1 MPAPSPSTSRYDA
14 VVIGGGPAGL
24 QAALTLGRMHR
35 RVLLLDSGEYRNAP
49 AEHMHNFVTHD
60 GTPPAE
66 FRAAARAELAA
77 YATVTVRE
85 TAATAVVPD
94 GDGFRVELGAALS
107 AGRDAGSDA
116 GPDAGS
122 DAGAGGPLA
131 TRTVVLATGLRDTIP
146 AIPGLEPLFGTV
158 AAVCPY
164 CHGHELSGK
173 HVAVLGTG
181 PHVAR
186 VVFLLER
193 IASRLTVLADGGELD
208 RGVRAQ
214 LDDAGVAV
222 RPEAVKELRPSAAGA
237 TVSFTD
243 GPDEE
248 VGGVF
253 VAAEFAQRAPFAEQL
268 GLDLLS
274 SGAVEVDAMGR
285 TSLPGVFAAGDMAH
299 TSAMPGPLAS
309 VLMAASSGLMA
320 AVSVDGELLGRD
332 HPAPQAA

>member
-1 MPAPSPSTSRYDA
+1 MTAPVLSNPYDA

-49 AEHMHNFVTHD
+49 AEHMHNFVTRD

-66 FRAAARAELAA
+66 FRAAARAELAG

-85 TAATAVVPD
+85 AEATAVVPD
-94 GDGFRVELGAALS
+94 GAGQFRIELGAA
-107 AGRDAGSDA
+107 
-116 GPDAGS
+116 
-122 DAGAGGPLA
+122 GALGHETVPA
-131 TRTVVLATGLRDTIP
+131 RAVVLATGMRDTLP
-146 AIPGLEPLFGTV
+146 AIPGLEPLFGTL

-173 HVAVLGTG
+173 HVAVLGSG

-193 IASRLTVLADGGELD
+193 IASRRTVLTDGADLD
-208 RGVRAQ
+208 PGLRAQ
-214 LDDAGVAV
+214 LDGAGVAV
-222 RPEAVKELRPSAAGA
+222 RPEPVKELSRSAAGA
-237 TVSFTD
+237 TVSFAE
-243 GPDEE
+243 GADEE

-268 GLDLLS
+268 GLRMLE

-285 TSLPGVFAAGDMAH
+285 TSMPGVFAAGDMAH
-299 TSAMPGPLAS
+299 TAALPMPLAS
-309 VLMAASSGLMA
+309 VLTAAASGLVA
-320 AVSVDGELLGRD
+320 AAAADGDLLAQD
-332 HPAPQAA
+332 HPA

>member
-1 MPAPSPSTSRYDA
+1 MTAPVLSNPYDA

-35 RVLLLDSGEYRNAP
+35 RTLLLDSGEYRNAP
-49 AEHMHNFVTHD
+49 AKHMHNFVTHD

-77 YATVTVRE
+77 YATVTVRA
-85 TAATAVVPD
+85 TAATAVAQD
-94 GDGFRVELGAALS
+94 GAGFRVEL
-107 AGRDAGSDA
+107 DAGGSH
-116 GPDAGS
+116 GPEA
-122 DAGAGGPLA
+122 LA
-131 TRTVVLATGLRDTIP
+131 ARAVVLATGMRDTLP

-173 HVAVLGTG
+173 HVAVLGSG

-193 IASRLTVLADGGELD
+193 IASRLTVLTDGADLD
-208 RGVRAQ
+208 PGIRAQ
-214 LDDAGVAV
+214 LDGAGVAV
-222 RPEAVKELRPSAAGA
+222 RPEPVKELGRSAAGA
-237 TVSFTD
+237 TVSFAE

-248 VGGVF
+248 VGGIF

-268 GLDLLS
+268 GLGLLP
-274 SGAVEVDAMGR
+274 SGAVEIDAMGR
-285 TSLPGVFAAGDMAH
+285 TSVPGVFAAGDMAH
-299 TSAMPGPLAS
+299 TAALPMPMAS
-309 VLMAASSGLMA
+309 VLTAAASGLVA
-320 AVSVDGELLGRD
+320 AASLDGELLTQD
-332 HPAPQAA
+332 HPN

>member
-1 MPAPSPSTSRYDA
+1 MSAPHPSTSLFDA

-35 RVLLLDSGEYRNAP
+35 RTLLLDSGEYRNAP

-85 TAATAVVPD
+85 TAASAVVPD
-94 GDGFRVELGAALS
+94 GAGFRVELAADADGAAPFT
-107 AGRDAGSDA
+107 ARA
-116 GPDAGS
+116 
-122 DAGAGGPLA
+122 
-131 TRTVVLATGLRDTIP
+131 VVLATGMRDTLP
-146 AIPGLEPLFGTV
+146 AIQGLEPLFGTV

-173 HVAVLGTG
+173 PVAVLGSG

-193 IASRLTVLADGGELD
+193 IASRLTVLTDGADLEPGI
-208 RGVRAQ
+208 RAQ
-214 LDDAGVAV
+214 LDGAGVAV
-222 RPEAVKELRPSAAGA
+222 RPEPVKELSRSAAGA
-237 TVSFTD
+237 TVSFAE
-243 GPDEE
+243 GPSDE
-248 VGGVF
+248 VGGIF

-268 GLDLLS
+268 GLDLLP
-274 SGAVEVDAMGR
+274 SGAVEIDAMGR
-285 TSLPGVFAAGDMAH
+285 TSVPGVFAAGDMAH
-299 TSAMPGPLAS
+299 VAALPMPMAS
-309 VLMAASSGLMA
+309 VLTAASSGLVA
-320 AVSVDGELLGRD
+320 AASLDGELLARD
-332 HPAPQAA
+332 HPA

>member
-1 MPAPSPSTSRYDA
+1 MSAPDPSNSPFDA

-35 RVLLLDSGEYRNAP
+35 RALLLDSGEYRNAP

-66 FRAAARAELAA
+66 FRAAARADLAA
-77 YATVTVRE
+77 YATVTVRDA
-85 TAATAVVPD
+85 AATAVVPD
-94 GDGFRVELGAALS
+94 GDGGFRVELADGAAP
-107 AGRDAGSDA
+107 G
-116 GPDAGS
+116 
-122 DAGAGGPLA
+122 A
-131 TRTVVLATGLRDTIP
+131 TRTVVLATGLRDTLP

-173 HVAVLGTG
+173 HVAVLGSG
-181 PHVAR
+181 PHVTR
-186 VVFLLER
+186 VAFLLER
-193 IASRLTVLADGGELD
+193 IASRLTVLADGGDLD
-208 RGVRAQ
+208 PGIRAQ

-222 RPEAVKELRPSAAGA
+222 RPEPVKELSRSAAGA
-237 TVSFTD
+237 TVSFAD

-268 GLDLLS
+268 GLNLLP
-274 SGAVEVDAMGR
+274 SGAVEIDAMGR
-285 TSLPGVFAAGDMAH
+285 TSVPGVFAAGDMAH
-299 TSAMPGPLAS
+299 TSATPMPMAS
-309 VLMAASSGLMA
+309 VLTAAASGLVA
-320 AVSVDGELLGRD
+320 AASLDGELLARD
-332 HPAPQAA
+332 HPA

>member
-1 MPAPSPSTSRYDA
+1 MSAPDPSNSPFDA

-35 RVLLLDSGEYRNAP
+35 RALLLDSGEYRNAP

-66 FRAAARAELAA
+66 FRAAARADLAA
-77 YATVTVRE
+77 YATVTVRDA
-85 TAATAVVPD
+85 AATAVVPD
-94 GDGFRVELGAALS
+94 GDGGFRVELADGAA
-107 AGRDAGSDA
+107 
-116 GPDAGS
+116 PV
-122 DAGAGGPLA
+122 A
-131 TRTVVLATGLRDTIP
+131 TRTVVLATGLRDTLP

-173 HVAVLGTG
+173 HVAVLGSG
-181 PHVAR
+181 PHVTR
-186 VVFLLER
+186 VAFLLER
-193 IASRLTVLADGGELD
+193 IASRLTVLADGGDLD
-208 RGVRAQ
+208 PGIRAQ

-222 RPEAVKELRPSAAGA
+222 RPEPVKELSRSAAGA
-237 TVSFTD
+237 TVSFAD

-268 GLDLLS
+268 GLNLLP
-274 SGAVEVDAMGR
+274 SGAVEIDAMGR
-285 TSLPGVFAAGDMAH
+285 TSVPGVFAAGDMAH
-299 TSAMPGPLAS
+299 TSATPMPMAS
-309 VLMAASSGLMA
+309 VLTAAASGLVA
-320 AVSVDGELLGRD
+320 AASLDGELLARD
-332 HPAPQAA
+332 HPA

>member
-1 MPAPSPSTSRYDA
+1 MSATDPSNSPYDV

-49 AEHMHNFVTHD
+49 AEHMHNFVTRD

-85 TAATAVVPD
+85 AAATAVVQD
-94 GDGFRVELGAALS
+94 GDGFRVELGAWPGA
-107 AGRDAGSDA
+107 DAE
-116 GPDAGS
+116 
-122 DAGAGGPLA
+122 GGEPLA
-131 TRTVVLATGLRDTIP
+131 TRAVVLATGMRDTLP
-146 AIPGLEPLFGTV
+146 AIPGLEQLFGTV

-173 HVAVLGTG
+173 HVAVLGSG
-181 PHVAR
+181 PHVTR
-186 VVFLLER
+186 VAFLLER
-193 IASRLTVLADGGELD
+193 IASRLTVLSDGQELEP
-208 RGVRAQ
+208 GVRAQ
-214 LDDAGVAV
+214 LDGAGVAV
-222 RPEAVKELRPSAAGA
+222 RPEPVKGLCRSATGA

-243 GPDEE
+243 GPEAE

-253 VAAEFAQRAPFAEQL
+253 VSAEFAQRAPFAEQL
-268 GLDLLS
+268 GLKLLE

-299 TSAMPGPLAS
+299 TSATPMPLAS
-309 VLMAASSGLMA
+309 VLAAASSGLLA
-320 AVSVDGELLGRD
+320 AVSADADLLTKD
-332 HPAPQAA
+332 HPA

>member
-1 MPAPSPSTSRYDA
+1 MPAPDLSTSPYDA
-14 VVIGGGPAGL
+14 VVVGGGPAGL

-35 RVLLLDSGEYRNAP
+35 RVVLLDSGEYRNAS

-85 TAATAVVPD
+85 TGATAVVPD
-94 GDGFRVELGAALS
+94 GDGFRVELG
-107 AGRDAGSDA
+107 GE
-116 GPDAGS
+116 
-122 DAGAGGPLA
+122 PLA
-131 TRTVVLATGLRDTIP
+131 TRTVVLATGMRDTLP

-173 HVAVLGTG
+173 RVAVLGSG

-193 IASRLTVLADGGELD
+193 IASHLTVLADGGEFD
-208 RGVRAQ
+208 PGARAQ

-222 RPEAVKELRPSAAGA
+222 RPEAVKELRPSAGGA

-253 VAAEFAQRAPFAEQL
+253 VSAEFAQRAPFAEQL
-268 GLDLLS
+268 GLDLLP
-274 SGAVEVDAMGR
+274 SGAVEIDAMGR
-285 TSLPGVFAAGDMAH
+285 TSVPGVFAAGDMAH
-299 TSAMPGPLAS
+299 TSAMPMPLAS
-309 VLMAASSGLMA
+309 VLMAASSGLLA
-320 AVSVDGELLGRD
+320 AVSLDAELLSRD
-332 HPAPQAA
+332 HPAPTPA

>member
-1 MPAPSPSTSRYDA
+1 MPAPDPSNTPYDA

-49 AEHMHNFVTHD
+49 AEHLHNFVTHD

-85 TAATAVVPD
+85 TTAAAVVPD
-94 GDGFRVELGAALS
+94 GDGFRVALS
-107 AGRDAGSDA
+107 AGPDGGGSGGANASGGADA
-116 GPDAGS
+116 
-122 DAGAGGPLA
+122 LA
-131 TRTVVLATGLRDTIP
+131 ARTVVLATGMRDTLP
-146 AIPGLEPLFGTV
+146 SIPGLEPLFGTV

-173 HVAVLGTG
+173 PVAVLGSG
-181 PHVAR
+181 PHVTR

-193 IASRLTVLADGGELD
+193 IASRLTVLADGADLD
-208 RGVRAQ
+208 PGVRAQ

-222 RPEAVKELRPSAAGA
+222 RPDPVKELTPSAAGA
-237 TVSFTD
+237 TVSFAD

-253 VAAEFAQRAPFAEQL
+253 VAAEFGQRAPFAEQL
-268 GLDLLS
+268 GLDLLP

-285 TSLPGVFAAGDMAH
+285 TSVPGVFAAGDMAH
-299 TSAMPGPLAS
+299 TSATPMPLAS
-309 VLMAASSGLMA
+309 VLVAASSGLLA
-320 AVSVDGELLGRD
+320 ATSADGELLTRD
-332 HPAPQAA
+332 HPAPRPA

>member
-1 MPAPSPSTSRYDA
+1 MSATDPSNSPYDV

-49 AEHMHNFVTHD
+49 AEHMHNFVTRD

-77 YATVTVRE
+77 YATVTVRD
-85 TAATAVVPD
+85 AAAAAVVPD
-94 GDGFRVELGAALS
+94 GESFRVELGAWPGA
-107 AGRDAGSDA
+107 DAE
-116 GPDAGS
+116 
-122 DAGAGGPLA
+122 GGEPLA
-131 TRTVVLATGLRDTIP
+131 TRAVVLATGMRDTLP
-146 AIPGLEPLFGTV
+146 AIPGLEQLFGTV

-173 HVAVLGTG
+173 HVAVLGSG
-181 PHVAR
+181 PHVTR
-186 VVFLLER
+186 VAFLLER
-193 IASRLTVLADGGELD
+193 IASRLTVLSDGQELEP
-208 RGVRAQ
+208 GVRGQ
-214 LDDAGVAV
+214 LDGAGVAV
-222 RPEAVKELRPSAAGA
+222 RPEPVKGLCRSATGA

-243 GPDEE
+243 GPEEE

-253 VAAEFAQRAPFAEQL
+253 VSAEFAQRAPFAEQL
-268 GLDLLS
+268 GLKLLE

-299 TSAMPGPLAS
+299 TSATPMPLAS
-309 VLMAASSGLMA
+309 VLAAASSGLLA
-320 AVSVDGELLGRD
+320 AVSADADLLTKD
-332 HPAPQAA
+332 HPA

>member
-1 MPAPSPSTSRYDA
+1 MSAPVLSNPYDA
-14 VVIGGGPAGL
+14 VVVGGGPAGL

-49 AEHMHNFVTHD
+49 AEHMHNFVTRD

-66 FRAAARAELAA
+66 FRAAARAELAG

-85 TAATAVVPD
+85 SEATAVVPD
-94 GDGFRVELGAALS
+94 GAGFRVELGS
-107 AGRDAGSDA
+107 A
-116 GPDAGS
+116 PDAG
-122 DAGAGGPLA
+122 GADGPEVVA
-131 TRTVVLATGLRDTIP
+131 TRAVVLATGMRDTLP

-173 HVAVLGTG
+173 HVAVLGSG

-193 IASRLTVLADGGELD
+193 IASSRTVLTDGANLEPGL
-208 RGVRAQ
+208 RAQ
-214 LDDAGVAV
+214 LDGAGVAV
-222 RPEAVKELRPSAAGA
+222 RPEPVKELSRSAGGA
-237 TVSFTD
+237 TVSFTE
-243 GPDEE
+243 GPSED

-268 GLDLLS
+268 GLRMLG

-285 TSLPGVFAAGDMAH
+285 TSVPGVFAAGDVRANSVKRVASAVGEGAMAVTLVH
-299 TSAMPGPLAS
+299 RYLE
-309 VLMAASSGLMA
+309 
-320 AVSVDGELLGRD
+320 D
-332 HPAPQAA
+332 Q